1 MELFEEFRQ
10 YLVEK
15 GYKEKTPSGKPS
27 TVEIYVNII
36 KKVILEEQMEGINL
50 MDSID
55 EIVNRYDVGEKSET
69 GHKNNNKIISALRAF
84 RNYVCE
90 IGYLPEIWN

>member
-10 YLVEK
+10 YLIEK

-27 TVEIYVNII
+27 TVEIYVNVVR
-36 KKVILEEQMEGINL
+36 KVILKEQIARI

-55 EIVNRYDVGEKSET
+55 EIVNRYDVGEKAET

-90 IGYLPEIWN
+90 MGYLPEI